1 MDNMQLLHD
10 DDQRLDGLVAVNRV
24 TVLVVVVLLFGKA
37 AADAEL
43 EEEETVMALVE
54 SFLALEVVGFIKPL
68 KLAPAG
74 VVLLALTG
82 LEGVKVAEDVI
93 LMGLERMFGFDAV
106 DFITLKPFLVKSC

>member
-1 MDNMQLLHD
+1 MQLLH
-10 DDQRLDGLVAVNRV
+10 DQRLDGLVAVNRV
-24 TVLVVVVLLFGKA
+24 VVLVVVLLFGKA

-54 SFLALEVVGFIKPL
+54 SFLALEVVGFIKL
-68 KLAPAG
+68 KLALG

>member
-1 MDNMQLLHD
+1 MQLLHD
-10 DDQRLDGLVAVNRV
+10 DDQRLDGLVALVAVNRV
-24 TVLVVVVLLFGKA
+24 VVVVVVLLFGKA

-54 SFLALEVVGFIKPL
+54 SFLALEVVGFIKL
-68 KLAPAG
+68 ELALG

-106 DFITLKPFLVKSC
+106 DFIRLKPFLVKSC

>member
-68 KLAPAG
+68 KLAPG